1 MKSVKLIARS
11 CAALMLVTSVVGTV
25 TLVSSQDANA
35 QGKSKLERKTKRTPA
50 LRSKVYD
57 QLARAQSLADQD
69 KTAEAITALDNVKRK
84 SSSMNSYELAMMHN
98 FYGFIHYNVE
108 KYDKAIASFEE
119 VVKQQPIPES
129 FEKSTLYSLSQLHMM
144 QGNFDKTIDFLERWE
159 RLNTGEV
166 PAKNLVLKAQAMYQ
180 NKDYPAASRYINQ
193 AVLQQEN
200 SQQGFK
206 VEESWYVLQRAVY
219 YELKQPEKVTEV
231 LVKLVKHFN
240 KPEYWVQLGG
250 MYGELGHEQKQLAV
264 LESAYQQGYIT
275 KGADLFS
282 LAQLYYYHQVPFKA
296 ATVMESA
303 LENGALQS
311 NLTNLTFLSQSWS
324 AAKENEKALPVMIA
338 AAHLSA
344 NGDLDAQLGQFYL
357 NMENFD
363 KAIEASQR
371 ALDKGELRN
380 QGTTYLVL
388 GMAHFNKGQ
397 FVESLNNL
405 AKAEGFNNSKLIAKQ
420 WAKYVSGEKINQER
434 LRNELSSM
442 GS

>member
-1 MKSVKLIARS
+1 MKSVNLIARS
-11 CAALMLVTSVVGTV
+11 CIAMMLVTSVVGSV
-25 TLVSSQDANA
+25 TLLSTQTAYAQDNSA
-35 QGKSKLERKTKRTPA
+35 SERKTKRTPA

-108 KYDKAIASFEE
+108 NYDKAIIAFEE

-144 QGNFDKTIDFLERWE
+144 QGNYDKTIEFLERWE
-159 RLNTGEV
+159 NLNDGEV

-180 NKDYPAASRYINQ
+180 KKDYLAASTYINQ
-193 AVLQQEN
+193 AVIQQEN
-200 SQQGFK
+200 SEQGFK

-231 LVKLVKHFN
+231 LVKLVKQFN

-250 MYGELGHEQKQLAV
+250 MYGELGQEQKQLAV
-264 LESAYQQGYIT
+264 LESAYQQGFIT
-275 KGADLFS
+275 KGTDLFS

-296 ATVMESA
+296 AKVMEAA
-303 LENGALQS
+303 LETGELQ
-311 NLTNLTFLSQSWS
+311 NTLTNLTFLSQSWS
-324 AAKENEKALPVMIA
+324 AAKENQKALPVMISA
-338 AAHLSA
+338 AELSE
-344 NGDLDAQLGQFYL
+344 NGELDAQLGQIYL
-357 NMENFD
+357 NMENYD

-371 ALDKGELRN
+371 ALDKGDLRN

-397 FVESLNNL
+397 YVESLNHL
-405 AKAEGFNNSKLIAKQ
+405 AKAEEFNNSKLVAKQ
-420 WAKYVSGEKINQER
+420 WARYVSGEKTNQEK
-434 LRNELSSM
+434 LRIELSSI